1 MYHLRLKGDHYQ
13 MGVKRGKIFQK
24 SNITFPLHLD
34 DFQLEHG
41 RKSERILKEYFP
53 EVCEEIKGVSDTIG
67 VSYLPFV
74 SWMLCMGCCMY
85 NLEDNIPVE
94 IRGCTAFAYSKNNN
108 IIYGRNNDLP
118 PYLKKGSKSE
128 IYSPLNGN
136 RFNITTSSFINGE
149 EGVNEHGLAV
159 AMTFVMTS
167 LKNIQAGFNSCFVVR
182 YLLEK
187 ANSTENALFLLMKLP
202 IASNCNILIAD
213 KSGEMLVVECTPY
226 EKRIREAV
234 SIDDAKIVCTVNSF
248 TSDEMKQHDAAKG
261 NDYQSAKRYRT
272 VMENFSTHIKGNL
285 IEATQQLL
293 RGNFGFMCQYDEPDF
308 ETVWSSIFDLKKLM
322 IYRAEGD
329 PRKKKFIV
337 DSRLHNIVQKNR
349 DLDMYHWILCP
360 ICNHAIRPERTK
372 FGFSLLEEVL
382 LC

>member
-1 MYHLRLKGDHYQ
+1 
-13 MGVKRGKIFQK
+13 
-24 SNITFPLHLD
+24 
-34 DFQLEHG
+34 
-41 RKSERILKEYFP
+41 
-53 EVCEEIKGVSDTIG
+53 
-67 VSYLPFV
+67 
-74 SWMLCMGCCMY
+74 MY

-167 LKNIQAGFNSCFVVR
+167 LENIQAGFNSCFVVR

-187 ANSTENALFLLMKLP
+187 ANSTESALFLLMKLP